1 MSKLSEMIAR
11 LCPNGVEYRKIK
23 DTFKRLRGTP
33 ITAGQMKQIQ
43 NDDGEI
49 MIFAGGKTA
58 VRAKEKDI
66 LRANITRVPAVLVQS
81 RGIIDF
87 IYCDKPFTFKNEMW
101 AYTADD
107 PITVKY
113 LYYVLQNNA
122 KAFREA
128 ASGMGA
134 LPQISLKVT
143 EDFSIPLPPLPVQ
156 REIVQILDNFANL
169 TAELTAELAKR
180 KKQYEHYRD
189 MLLNFTGGG
198 RYDKFGVESGE
209 FRVEWKRLGEICD
222 MVTDYTAAGSFA
234 DIARNVEYK
243 REVDFA
249 QLVRTTDIKSRF
261 TKEAQIFISESAYK
275 YLWRV
280 HLDQASIVLP
290 NIGNCGEVYF
300 ITPDILPYKKS
311 ALAPNALLIRSSN
324 IDLKFLYYW
333 FTGDDF
339 QKRLKKIVSPVG
351 QGKFNKTEL
360 KQLLIPLP
368 PLAEQERIVAI
379 LDRFDSLCNSLT
391 EGLPAEIALRKKQY
405 EYYRDKLLSFKEVG

>member
-1 MSKLSEMIAR
+1 
-11 LCPNGVEYRKIK
+11 
-23 DTFKRLRGTP
+23 
-33 ITAGQMKQIQ
+33 
-43 NDDGEI
+43 
-49 MIFAGGKTA
+49 
-58 VRAKEKDI
+58 
-66 LRANITRVPAVLVQS
+66 
-81 RGIIDF
+81 
-87 IYCDKPFTFKNEMW
+87 
-101 AYTADD
+101 
-107 PITVKY
+107 
-113 LYYVLQNNA
+113 
-122 KAFREA
+122 
-128 ASGMGA
+128 
-134 LPQISLKVT
+134 
-143 EDFSIPLPPLPVQ
+143 
-156 REIVQILDNFANL
+156 
-169 TAELTAELAKR
+169 
-180 KKQYEHYRD
+180 
-189 MLLNFTGGG
+189 
-198 RYDKFGVESGE
+198 
-209 FRVEWKRLGEICD
+209 

-333 FTGDDF
+333 FTGEDF

-368 PLAEQERIVAI
+368 PLAEQKRIVAI

-405 EYYRDKLLSFKEVG
+405 EYYRDKLLSFKEAG